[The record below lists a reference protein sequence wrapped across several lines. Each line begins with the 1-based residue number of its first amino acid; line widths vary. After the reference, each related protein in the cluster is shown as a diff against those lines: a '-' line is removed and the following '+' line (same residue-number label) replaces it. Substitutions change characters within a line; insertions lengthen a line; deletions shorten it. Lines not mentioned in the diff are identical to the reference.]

1 MSLRQ
6 TSFNDATWGR
16 ATHSYAKL
24 AHSLS
29 NVKFNAITQAAQPF
43 VLPKLDCV
51 HNKAT
56 DDIEVIS
63 IDDNKDEQ
71 AHLVDNSD
79 DEDECKLFLLNFH
92 DLTDMI
98 I

>member
-1 MSLRQ
+1 V
-6 TSFNDATWGR
+6 GR

-24 AHSLS
+24 AHSLL
-29 NVKFNAITQAAQPF
+29 NIKFNAITQAAQPF
-43 VLPKLDCV
+43 VLLKPDHV

-56 DDIEVIS
+56 DDMEVIS
-63 IDDNKDEQ
+63 IDDDKDEQ
-71 AHLVDNSD
+71 AHLVVNSD
-79 DEDECKLFLLNFH
+79 DEDECKLFLLNFC